1 MAIQKNW
8 GSKGKKENLL
18 DPESHYG
25 LTKMMCEQLIKNYSQ
40 KSSFKYI
47 ILRYFNVVRC

>member
-1 MAIQKNW
+1 MFSLWQSKNW
-8 GSKGKKENLL
+8 GSKGKREIFL

-40 KSSFKYI
+40 KVHSN
-47 ILRYFNVVRC
+47 ILF